1 MKIRTYYFFD
11 NMINIGNFIPDLLKI
26 DKRSY
31 KNVGIYYIGYITIKD
46 SKYVNIHSVNPLYI
60 IIGEVDGSIVE
71 KNGNKDLIFAS
82 TDKNKNVLEKYTKFW
97 NKIKNLTY

>member
-1 MKIRTYYFFD
+1 
-11 NMINIGNFIPDLLKI
+11 MINIGNFIPDLLKI

-71 KNGNKDLIFAS
+71 KNGNKDLIFSS